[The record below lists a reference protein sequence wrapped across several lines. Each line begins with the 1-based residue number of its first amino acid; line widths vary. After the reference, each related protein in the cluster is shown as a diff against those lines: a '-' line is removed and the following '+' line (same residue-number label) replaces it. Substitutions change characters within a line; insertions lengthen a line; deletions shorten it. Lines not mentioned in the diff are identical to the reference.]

1 MYVSQSGK
9 IINEELTDELL
20 SLFEVRNMFYR
31 EPLVGV
37 QQMIDFA
44 EMQKDTMRDA
54 IKQKFEETLFIHKYP
69 EEKLLKIYDTTR
81 WELYQYY
88 KTSF

>member
-54 IKQKFEETLFIHKYP
+54 IKQITPRMLPNLDNFY
-69 EEKLLKIYDTTR
+69 
-81 WELYQYY
+81 
-88 KTSF
+88 